1 MINNYT
7 DEELL
12 EFLMTSDFNEK
23 YTEKEL
29 KYLLIK
35 YRYFYR
41 LLYGKKENKIV
52 DLQGKIRELE
62 FNINSLKQENY
73 KILVDNAKQADLINN
88 YKYRKLSFK
97 ERWFG
102 KIILK

>member
-1 MINNYT
+1 MIHKYT

-12 EFLMTSDFNEK
+12 DFLMTSDFNEK

-62 FNINSLKQENY
+62 YNINNLKQENY
-73 KILVDNAKQADLINN
+73 KILVENAKQADIINN
-88 YKYRKLSFK
+88 YKHRKLSFK

-102 KIILK
+102 KTILK